1 MSVPNAKLW
10 VGLVYLGAVACGARS
25 NVYCSLGECT
35 TTYPGAGGG
44 EGQFGGVG
52 GGFSPD
58 PPDIDPPIE
67 IPDQPSMERPPDDLP
82 VSGSSDFCR
91 DRIRAEGNIT
101 IQTRRELERLR
112 GCQEVGGDLTLI
124 GFTSDD
130 LEPLN
135 ELEQVMGN
143 LHLEISAR
151 LDGLESLRQVWGLT
165 LEGLNTPTL
174 APLGN
179 LTRIGVVDGDSS
191 AALQI
196 VSTEGFRD
204 LEGLS
209 RATMRGHVTIE
220 SNPRLE
226 SLRGLSLASSVEELS
241 VRMNNSLTSLG
252 PAATLTSA
260 GSVVLDSNQL
270 LVDLGA
276 LSQLERVERVL
287 ELEGL
292 AIESLDMLQAL
303 ERASDVSIRQNGA
316 LTSVD
321 RLAGVELLSLRVTR
335 NPSLASM
342 PEFPGV
348 FQLQQLQVRDND
360 ALTRGPRFP
369 ALTQADRIVISHN
382 PGLARIDGFPLLQT
396 IDTLEVRDNSSLTE
410 LELGAVTQY
419 ELARIICN
427 PSLVEQTIA
436 QRLGSIA
443 GQLELRGNRDSILP
457 CE

>member
-10 VGLVYLGAVACGARS
+10 VGLVCLGAVACGARS

-35 TTYPGAGGG
+35 STDEGMGGSQ
-44 EGQFGGVG
+44 GQFGGVG
-52 GGFSPD
+52 GNVSPD
-58 PPDIDPPIE
+58 PPDLDPPIE
-67 IPDQPSMERPPDDLP
+67 IPPPSMERPPDDLP
-82 VSGSSDFCR
+82 VSGASDFCR
-91 DRIRAEGNIT
+91 DRIRAEGNIV
-101 IQTRRELERLR
+101 INRRRELERLR

-124 GFTSDD
+124 GFTADD

-135 ELEQVMGN
+135 ELERVLGN

-151 LDGLESLRQVWGLT
+151 LDGLESLRQVWGLS

-174 APLGN
+174 APLSN
-179 LTRIGVVDGDSS
+179 LTRIGIVDGDPD
-191 AALQI
+191 AALRI

-226 SLRGLSLASSVEELS
+226 SLRGLSLASSLEELS
-241 VRMNNSLTSLG
+241 VRANNSLVDLG
-252 PAATLTSA
+252 PATMLTRA
-260 GSVVLDSNQL
+260 GTVVLDGNQF

-276 LSQLERVERVL
+276 LSQLETVEKVL
-287 ELEGL
+287 EFEGL

-303 ERASDVSIRQNGA
+303 ERATDVSIRQNGT

-321 RLAGVELLSLRVTR
+321 RLASVEFSSLRVTR
-335 NPSLASM
+335 NPSLASL

-369 ALTQADRIVISHN
+369 ALTQANRILISGN

-396 IDTLEVRDNSSLTE
+396 IDTLEVRDNSSLIE
-410 LELGAVTQY
+410 LGLGAVTQY

-427 PSLVEQTIA
+427 PALTEQTIA
-436 QRLGSIA
+436 QRLGSIG
-443 GQLELRGNRDSILP
+443 GQLELRGNLDSILP
-457 CE
+457 CG